1 MQIHIR
7 VFGRVQ
13 GVGFRAWTVRQ
24 ALDLHLTG
32 FVRNRRDGSVEI
44 MADGEAHS
52 VTSLLEY
59 CQKGPTFA
67 RVDKIEP
74 MAYPDAPMPT
84 LTDTFVSS
92 QTV

>member
-1 MQIHIR
+1 MQIHLR

-44 MADGEAHS
+44 MAEGEAEALTELFQRCHN
-52 VTSLLEY
+52 
-59 CQKGPTFA
+59 GPTFA
-67 RVDKIEP
+67 RVDKVEA
-74 MAYPDAPMPT
+74 MAYPDAPMPA
-84 LTDTFVSS
+84 LTDTFISC